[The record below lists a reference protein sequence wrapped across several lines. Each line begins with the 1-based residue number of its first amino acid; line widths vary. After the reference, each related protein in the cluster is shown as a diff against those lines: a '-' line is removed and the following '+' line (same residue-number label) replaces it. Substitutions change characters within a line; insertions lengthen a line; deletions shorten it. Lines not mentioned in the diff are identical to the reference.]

1 MREKNEYG
9 QIRPGRPNA
18 GRIEDMLP
26 GRRGSPGGTEADSRL
41 FLEAV
46 LWRAGTGSPRRDLPE
61 EFGNW
66 NSVSERFRRWARKG
80 VFNSIFKVLSENFDL
95 EYVSIDGTVVQA
107 HAKAS
112 GGKGGPIRRRSGDPR
127 SPATKIVALVDA
139 LGYLVCFELLPGQAP
154 RPGGNAA
161 AFGGRGFRGSDR
173 RQGLRRRLICT
184 ETGIIQ

>member
-9 QIRPGRPNA
+9 QIRPGRTNV
-18 GRIEDMLP
+18 GSIEDMLP
-26 GRRGSPGGTEADSRL
+26 GRRGSPGGTAADSRL

-80 VFNSIFKVLSENFDL
+80 VFDSIFKVLSENFDL
-95 EYVSIDGTVVQA
+95 EYVSVDGTVVQA

-112 GGKGGPIRRRSGDPR
+112 GGIGEP
-127 SPATKIVALVDA
+127 PAVQTFAH
-139 LGYLVCFELLPGQAP
+139 ELLAKILQNRELESAY
-154 RPGGNAA
+154 RPIYPN
-161 AFGGRGFRGSDR
+161 SS
-173 RQGLRRRLICT
+173 ICSMSCN
-184 ETGIIQ
+184 